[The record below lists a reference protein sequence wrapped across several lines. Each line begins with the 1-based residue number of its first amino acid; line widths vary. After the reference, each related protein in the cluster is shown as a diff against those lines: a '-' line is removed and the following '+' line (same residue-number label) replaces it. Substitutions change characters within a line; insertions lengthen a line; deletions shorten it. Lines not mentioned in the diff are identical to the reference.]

1 MQKHQLDLWLHSK
14 HHDHYVP
21 PKMFVIGCS
30 DANEYLLAIE
40 YKHHLEPIKQGEELM
55 HFSSLDLVKEELL
68 KLGWR
73 KRIFVYITSTK
84 KLVATDWLLTMILN
98 CNSLLIEQ

>member
-40 YKHHLEPIKQGEELM
+40 YKYHLEPIKQGEELM

-68 KLGWR
+68 KLGVEKAYLR
-73 KRIFVYITSTK
+73 LHNVYEEVGSDRLASYYDIE
-84 KLVATDWLLTMILN
+84 LQLTPH
-98 CNSLLIEQ
+98 